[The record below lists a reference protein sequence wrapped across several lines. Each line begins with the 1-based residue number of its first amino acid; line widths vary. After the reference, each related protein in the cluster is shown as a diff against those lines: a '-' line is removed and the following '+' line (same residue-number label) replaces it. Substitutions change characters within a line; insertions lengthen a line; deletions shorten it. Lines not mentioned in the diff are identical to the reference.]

1 MVSPLFFL
9 VSAGHLLSAL
19 KICVMIALIFFQK
32 RLGLKLETLRILC
45 EIFDCFVLVGDD
57 VDILDEYAL
66 YLEKMDKT
74 VYIETL
80 PSWRFRA
87 MRPCDSEAN

>member
-1 MVSPLFFL
+1 
-9 VSAGHLLSAL
+9 
-19 KICVMIALIFFQK
+19 MIALIFFQK

-66 YLEKMDKT
+66 CLEKMDKT
-74 VYIETL
+74 VYI
-80 PSWRFRA
+80 
-87 MRPCDSEAN
+87 CSEIGEVAQLITKDVKGRIF